1 MTQLHIKNTNF
12 PLFIGSFCK
21 RSSLRSQ
28 TFELENV
35 TFSISQ
41 TCWDT
46 LYFLLR
52 NLKIGVFYLQNF
64 LNNFHVSNPLIVTA
78 RILLLFQLLTVFPLI
93 MFILR
98 SQIFMLISK
107 NDNVGYCQI
116 YMLNAAL
123 ITICV
128 LFAIFMPSI
137 GNIIR
142 YTGALCGAIV
152 VFVLPSF
159 VYMASAKKA
168 GQLRPSTIC
177 IHLSIILIGMVN
189 FAAQF
194 FI

>member
-1 MTQLHIKNTNF
+1 MWVYWKSIFQK
-12 PLFIGSFCK
+12 PLYRFF
-21 RSSLRSQ
+21 
-28 TFELENV
+28 V
-35 TFSISQ
+35 
-41 TCWDT
+41 
-46 LYFLLR
+46 FL
-52 NLKIGVFYLQNF
+52 LQNF

-168 GQLRPSTIC
+168 GQLRPSTVC

-194 FI
+194 FIWNKTHYSKSQSFVQKFNFDKTPTFSRVFHPKFFW

>member
-1 MTQLHIKNTNF
+1 
-12 PLFIGSFCK
+12 
-21 RSSLRSQ
+21 
-28 TFELENV
+28 
-35 TFSISQ
+35 
-41 TCWDT
+41 
-46 LYFLLR
+46 
-52 NLKIGVFYLQNF
+52 
-64 LNNFHVSNPLIVTA
+64 
-78 RILLLFQLLTVFPLI
+78 
-93 MFILR
+93 
-98 SQIFMLISK
+98 MLISK

-128 LFAIFMPSI
+128 LFAVFMPSI

-159 VYMASAKKA
+159 VYMATARKEGRLNASN
-168 GQLRPSTIC
+168 IC

-189 FAAQF
+189 FVAQF

>member
-1 MTQLHIKNTNF
+1 MGH
-12 PLFIGSFCK
+12 P
-21 RSSLRSQ
+21 R
-28 TFELENV
+28 
-35 TFSISQ
+35 
-41 TCWDT
+41 D
-46 LYFLLR
+46 
-52 NLKIGVFYLQNF
+52 LKIGIFFLQNF